1 MLVQE
6 TMGDAML
13 VKKKPVS
20 IDEMNLKSIQRLDPC
35 AVAIIDKSVHAA
47 LYQFD
52 KCKTQWV
59 KTAIEGP
66 LFLYKRADKPLH
78 SLMIANRQSLEDH
91 IEPITASLRFFLE
104 APYLFMN
111 TQEGDIRGFW
121 FFEEEDCS
129 RLYKL
134 LVKLASGSD
143 PSTST
148 LADSERIAS
157 AGFENGYIMHS
168 STAAG
173 RDSRCKKLDEMPA
186 LLQQLL
192 SKQTTTKLPVV
203 PTRGALS
210 ADQIERQLLLRGAQG
225 ESGMILMENKSVT
238 KMMGK
243 HASTSK
249 ESGGNDTLSNL
260 VNGLS
265 LSAAKT
271 SSILKEA
278 EKVENIFECQQSTG
292 NIEQN
297 GIAEDGNSQVV
308 SLTKDQ
314 LLVALKHLL
323 KDDGFVTRLH
333 RAYLESINTRL
344 GLRD

>member
-6 TMGDAML
+6 NMGDTML
-13 VKKKPVS
+13 VKKRPVS
-20 IDEMNLKSIQRLDPC
+20 INEMNLKSIQRLDPC

-59 KTAIEGP
+59 KSAIEGP
-66 LFLYKRADKPLH
+66 LFLYRRADMPLH
-78 SLMIANRQSLEDH
+78 SLLIANRQSLEDH
-91 IEPITASLRFFLE
+91 IEPIAPPLRFFLE
-104 APYLFMN
+104 TPYLFMN

-121 FFEEEDCS
+121 FYDEDDCT

-134 LVKLASGSD
+134 LVKLVSESN
-143 PSTST
+143 PSTSAT
-148 LADSERIAS
+148 VNDSKRAVS
-157 AGFENGYIMHS
+157 ANSQNGFGAHS
-168 STAAG
+168 NTATG

-192 SKQTTTKLPVV
+192 SKQTTTKLPDV

-210 ADQIERQLLLRGAQG
+210 ADQFERQLLLRGAWG
-225 ESGMILMENKSVT
+225 EGTVVSTEKSCAKITEKCASASEGDEKNDILT
-238 KMMGK
+238 
-243 HASTSK
+243 
-249 ESGGNDTLSNL
+249 NL
-260 VNGLS
+260 VNNLS
-265 LSAAKT
+265 LCAAKT
-271 SSILKEA
+271 SSSLKVV
-278 EKVENIFECQQSTG
+278 EKHRSKSRNKHDGMS
-292 NIEQN
+292 
-297 GIAEDGNSQVV
+297 EDNSQVV

-323 KDDGFVTRLH
+323 KDDSFVTRLH
-333 RAYLESINTRL
+333 CAYLESINTRL

>member
-6 TMGDAML
+6 NMGDAML
-13 VKKKPVS
+13 VKKRPVS

-59 KTAIEGP
+59 KSAIEGP
-66 LFLYKRADKPLH
+66 LFLYKRADKPFH

-91 IEPITASLRFFLE
+91 IEPITPPLRFFLE

-121 FFEEEDCS
+121 FFEEEDCI

-134 LVKLASGSD
+134 LVKLVSESNS
-143 PSTST
+143 STST
-148 LADSERIAS
+148 IMNDSKRAMS
-157 AGFENGYIMHS
+157 TNSQNGYGAHAGS
-168 STAAG
+168 AAG

-192 SKQTTTKLPVV
+192 SKQSTTKLPDV

-225 ESGMILMENKSVT
+225 ESAVVSTGNRRE

-243 HASTSK
+243 CAPAIG
-249 ESGGNDTLSNL
+249 EIEENDTLSDL
-260 VNGLS
+260 VSNLS
-265 LSAAKT
+265 LCAAKT
-271 SSILKEA
+271 SSNLKDV
-278 EKVENIFECQQSTG
+278 EKHRSKGKNKYDG
-292 NIEQN
+292 
-297 GIAEDGNSQVV
+297 APEDGSSQVV

>member
-6 TMGDAML
+6 NMGDTML

-35 AVAIIDKSVHAA
+35 AVAIIDKAVHAA

-52 KCKTQWV
+52 KSNTQWV
-59 KTAIEGP
+59 KSAIEGP
-66 LFLYKRADKPLH
+66 LFLYKRADKPFY

-91 IEPITASLRFFLE
+91 IEPITSRLRFFLE

-111 TQEGDIRGFW
+111 NQEGEIRGFW
-121 FFEEEDCS
+121 FFKEVDCT

-134 LVKLASGSD
+134 LVKLVSD
-143 PSTST
+143 SSPSTSVT
-148 LADSERIAS
+148 VNHSKRPVS
-157 AGFENGYIMHS
+157 SKSQNGYGEHS
-168 STAAG
+168 GGTAG

-192 SKQTTTKLPVV
+192 SKQTTTKLPDV
-203 PTRGALS
+203 PIRGALS
-210 ADQIERQLLLRGAQG
+210 ADQIEKHLLCGAQG
-225 ESGMILMENKSVT
+225 EGAAMSTENKSSV
-238 KMMGK
+238 KMMK
-243 HASTSK
+243 RELASQ
-249 ESGGNDTLSNL
+249 ENEENDALSNL
-260 VNGLS
+260 VNNLS
-265 LSAAKT
+265 LCTAKT
-271 SSILKEA
+271 SGLKDM
-278 EKVENIFECQQSTG
+278 EKNLSKSK
-292 NIEQN
+292 NKHD
-297 GIAEDGNSQVV
+297 GISEDDSQVI

-344 GLRD
+344 GLRE